1 MISKIVTILGP
12 FAIRTI
18 FIRVLGAEY
27 LGLNSLFSSI
37 LTVLNLTELGFSS
50 AIVFSLYKP
59 IAEDD
64 SETIE
69 AILLYYRKVYACIG
83 AIILAIGLLLIP
95 FLPNLISGSYPE
107 DINLVLV
114 YVVYLLN
121 TVISYFLFAYLQ
133 ALISAFQREDLISR
147 VNIVISIVM
156 YIAQAIVLLTV
167 KNYYAYLFIMPAF
180 TVINNLRTAF
190 IAKRYFPQ
198 YKPKGKLAPEIKKD
212 IKVKVSGL
220 MITKVCNVSRNA
232 FDSIFI
238 SMFLGLTDTA
248 IYNNYY
254 YIMNAITALLTI
266 VVTSITAGVGN
277 SVSIDPVEKNYSDMN
292 KMNFIYMWISGWCT
306 VCLFCLYQPF
316 MKMWAG
322 EDLMFPMLAVILICA
337 YFYALK
343 IGDIRSVYVQATG
356 IWWEN
361 RYRAIAEA
369 TANIVLNYF
378 LGKYFGVY
386 GIISATLISLLVI
399 NFGYG
404 SQLIYKY
411 YFKEQKISEYYLS
424 NLFYAIVTLIACVI
438 TYFICNL
445 IGDGIG
451 FFILKMLICVAV
463 PNILFWL
470 IYRHTSIYK
479 IAVPWFLGKLPQ
491 RFTSKLHIKNF

>member
-238 SMFLGLTDTA
+238 SMFFGADR
-248 IYNNYY
+248 
-254 YIMNAITALLTI
+254 
-266 VVTSITAGVGN
+266 
-277 SVSIDPVEKNYSDMN
+277 YSD
-292 KMNFIYMWISGWCT
+292 I
-306 VCLFCLYQPF
+306 Q
-316 MKMWAG
+316 
-322 EDLMFPMLAVILICA
+322 
-337 YFYALK
+337 
-343 IGDIRSVYVQATG
+343 
-356 IWWEN
+356 
-361 RYRAIAEA
+361 
-369 TANIVLNYF
+369 
-378 LGKYFGVY
+378 
-386 GIISATLISLLVI
+386 
-399 NFGYG
+399 
-404 SQLIYKY
+404 
-411 YFKEQKISEYYLS
+411 
-424 NLFYAIVTLIACVI
+424 
-438 TYFICNL
+438 
-445 IGDGIG
+445 
-451 FFILKMLICVAV
+451 
-463 PNILFWL
+463 
-470 IYRHTSIYK
+470 
-479 IAVPWFLGKLPQ
+479 
-491 RFTSKLHIKNF
+491 